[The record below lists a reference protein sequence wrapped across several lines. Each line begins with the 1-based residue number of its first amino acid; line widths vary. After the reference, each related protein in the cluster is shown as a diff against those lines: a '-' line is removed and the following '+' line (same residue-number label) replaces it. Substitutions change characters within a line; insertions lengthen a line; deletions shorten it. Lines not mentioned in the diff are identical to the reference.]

1 MIDGFAYHWLAYL
14 HPWSMICPCGGSKQ
28 SRTDRKQRRKS
39 SEPAQQEDFNND
51 DIMNM
56 VKSENL
62 KEESLRNLDNDLWK
76 DTQNEVAIYNAEK
89 VADE

>member
-1 MIDGFAYHWLAYL
+1 MG
-14 HPWSMICPCGGSKQ
+14 CGGSKQ

>member
-1 MIDGFAYHWLAYL
+1 MG
-14 HPWSMICPCGGSKQ
+14 CGGSKPKR
-28 SRTDRKQRRKS
+28 SRKDRRNSQ
-39 SEPAQQEDFNND
+39 ADGHQEELNND
-51 DIMNM
+51 DILNM

-76 DTQNEVAIYNAEK
+76 DTQNEVAVYNAEK

>member
-1 MIDGFAYHWLAYL
+1 MG
-14 HPWSMICPCGGSKQ
+14 CGGSKPRR
-28 SRTDRKQRRKS
+28 SRNERRRSNK
-39 SEPAQQEDFNND
+39 EEHVEELNND
-51 DIMNM
+51 DILNM

-76 DTQNEVAIYNAEK
+76 DTQNEVAVYNAEK

>member
-1 MIDGFAYHWLAYL
+1 MG
-14 HPWSMICPCGGSKQ
+14 CGGSKQ
-28 SRTDRKQRRKS
+28 SRPDRKQRRKS